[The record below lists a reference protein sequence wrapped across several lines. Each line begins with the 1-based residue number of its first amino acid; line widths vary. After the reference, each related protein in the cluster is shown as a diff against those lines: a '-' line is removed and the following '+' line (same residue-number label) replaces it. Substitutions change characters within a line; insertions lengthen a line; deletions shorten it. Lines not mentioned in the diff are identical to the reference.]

1 MARRRK
7 LLWKLYPSYLLI
19 ILLSLAIVAWYASTE
34 LRFFY
39 LDQTRAQLEQK
50 AVLVSDLI
58 GARFTAGDIDDVDKL
73 CKSAG
78 RRISARVTV
87 ILTSGLV
94 IGDTDLDPRQMENHG
109 DRPEIKAALSG
120 QTGTSN
126 RFSTSEKV
134 DRVYVAVPARR
145 NNVVIGVVR
154 LSVPMT
160 ALGQVLNS
168 IYWKIALAGLA
179 VALFAAIVSLVVAER
194 INRVL
199 KEMETGAERFAS
211 GELSFRLHI
220 PESEEMS
227 ALAESLNLMASQ
239 LEERIAAI
247 TRSKNETEAV
257 LSSMLGAVLVVD
269 CDEKILRAN
278 RVAETLLGIRPE
290 DQGRPIHEA
299 VRNAP
304 LLRFVSKTLEGKE
317 PISSEILIYKEG
329 EKYFQAHGT
338 LLKDAQGKSV
348 GGVLVLYDVT
358 NLKRLE
364 NIRREFVANVSHEL
378 RTPITEIKGFVETL
392 KESIFKDPDSAR
404 KFLEIIESHANR
416 LNAIIEDL
424 LSLSRIEQSEE
435 TGQIILEA
443 SPLKPVVE
451 SAIELNRPKADA
463 KKIRIELDAPD
474 NLEAKINSQLIEQAV
489 SNLLDNAVKFSEPGE
504 VVRVRVESNDQE
516 AVISVQDFG
525 AGIPRESLGRI
536 FERFYRVDRGRSR
549 NMGGTGLGLA
559 IVKHIV
565 QAHKGRV
572 SVVSEVGEGSKFFI
586 NLPRS

>member
-1 MARRRK
+1 
-7 LLWKLYPSYLLI
+7 
-19 ILLSLAIVAWYASTE
+19 
-34 LRFFY
+34 
-39 LDQTRAQLEQK
+39 
-50 AVLVSDLI
+50 
-58 GARFTAGDIDDVDKL
+58 
-73 CKSAG
+73 
-78 RRISARVTV
+78 
-87 ILTSGLV
+87 
-94 IGDTDLDPRQMENHG
+94 
-109 DRPEIKAALSG
+109 
-120 QTGTSN
+120 
-126 RFSTSEKV
+126 
-134 DRVYVAVPARR
+134 
-145 NNVVIGVVR
+145 
-154 LSVPMT
+154 
-160 ALGQVLNS
+160 
-168 IYWKIALAGLA
+168 
-179 VALFAAIVSLVVAER
+179 
-194 INRVL
+194 
-199 KEMETGAERFAS
+199 
-211 GELSFRLHI
+211 
-220 PESEEMS
+220 
-227 ALAESLNLMASQ
+227 
-239 LEERIAAI
+239 
-247 TRSKNETEAV
+247 
-257 LSSMLGAVLVVD
+257 MLGAVLVVD